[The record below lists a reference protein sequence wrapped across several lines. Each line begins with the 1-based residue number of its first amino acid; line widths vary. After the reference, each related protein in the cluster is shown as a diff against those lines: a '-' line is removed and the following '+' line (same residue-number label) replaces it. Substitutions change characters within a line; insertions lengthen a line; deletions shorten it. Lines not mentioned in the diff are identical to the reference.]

1 MSRIDN
7 PTRKGRILSVKVE
20 RRTDTDGDYNKEG
33 KYSNTPGPADRTV
46 DRKALGHMGRG
57 EYRYFIA
64 ANSGKDTGNPA
75 SVREDYD
82 RTEALNRGEWCY
94 LGIMA
99 TANIVLP
106 GSDVVQRIASGGLW
120 GIESDS
126 GDDYF
131 AEVEA
136 EELAGLRGEL
146 ETVGFSKRQIDL
158 AFRAVEQVN
167 R

>member
-1 MSRIDN
+1 MSKIDN
-7 PTRKGRILSVKVE
+7 PTRKGRILSVKVG
-20 RRTDTDGDYNKEG
+20 RRTDIYTEYDKLGV
-33 KYSNTPGPADRTV
+33 YSNTPGPDDRTI
-46 DRKALGHMGRG
+46 DREALGHLDRG

-64 ANSGKDTGNPA
+64 NFSGTDTGNPD

-82 RTEALNRGEWCY
+82 RTEALNRGEWSY

-99 TANIVLP
+99 KAEIALP
-106 GSDVVQRIASGGLW
+106 GSNVVQRIASGGLW

-126 GDDYF
+126 EAGYL

-146 ETVGFSKRQIDL
+146 ETIGFGKRQIDL
-158 AFRAVEQVN
+158 AFRTVEHVN